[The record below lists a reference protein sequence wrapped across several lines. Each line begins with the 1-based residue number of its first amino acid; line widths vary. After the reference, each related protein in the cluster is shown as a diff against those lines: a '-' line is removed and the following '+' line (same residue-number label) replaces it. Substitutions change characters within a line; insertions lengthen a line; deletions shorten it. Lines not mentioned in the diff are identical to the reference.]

1 MGIEKRR
8 GEIVC
13 DIGTSCFYIALDN
26 VLGWECTQDLDC
38 SVLPACR
45 EGSAAG
51 SLHNVECKML
61 KG

>member
-1 MGIEKRR
+1 MRLSVILGPRA
-8 GEIVC
+8 
-13 DIGTSCFYIALDN
+13 SIALDN
-26 VLGWECTQDLDC
+26 VLGWGCTQDLDC

-51 SLHNVECKML
+51 SLHNVEYEML